1 MKNLN
6 EDTLAEQ
13 PVIEWLRELGYE
25 YAFGPDIAPGGT
37 DVERTDYRDVV
48 LEGRLKRSLRRI
60 NPDIYE
66 EKINEVVSQIMK
78 YNHQDLELG
87 NKEVYG
93 WIKNGIKVDIKN
105 EKGELRG
112 KIVNI
117 FDFTNIHNNEFLVV
131 NQFAV
136 QGAETVRRPDVVL
149 FINGIPV
156 VIFELKN
163 PADNNTT
170 IVDAFSQLHD
180 IYKKDIP
187 KIFFYNQLL
196 VVSDLMKAKHGTV
209 SATWD
214 FFSPWKGINSE
225 DEDNSDKSELEVLTN
240 GILPKERLLDII
252 QYFMVFE
259 ADSEK
264 DAIKYTKKMCMYHQ
278 YFGVNKIIRN
288 TVESVKGDKKIG
300 VFWHTQGSGKSLSMV
315 FYTNKVRELPEL
327 AGPTLLFL
335 TDRNDLDSQL
345 YKTFLRSG
353 YTTAKQAESI
363 KGLKD
368 KLHGEGS
375 ELLFTTIQ
383 KFDFNEPLSERNNII
398 VVADEAHRSQYADY
412 AGSVRV
418 ALPNASFL
426 GVTGT
431 PIAFNDRNTQLVFG
445 KIASTYSIDTSERD
459 NVTVPIYYDSRLVPL
474 HYANEFID
482 DDFDTFFEEHP
493 IDEKE
498 TLKKKFATL
507 EKLVGA
513 DDRLRKIAKDI
524 IFHYA
529 HRDVKGKAMIVTMSR
544 KIAVDLY
551 QIMKTMPQCPEM
563 AVVISSNKEYK
574 EKIQEELS
582 NKELEKRFKNP
593 DDPLKIAIVCDMWLT
608 GFDVPN
614 LHTIYIDK
622 PLKGHTLMQAIAR
635 VNRRYKDKEAG
646 LVVDYVG
653 IAEALKKAIALYTSD
668 VLKQPLQPIEEL
680 IEKMF
685 AKYEEVKKYFVG
697 IDYANWEHLSP
708 AAQASLFNN
717 TVNALI
723 TDTQTGLLDD
733 AKKKS
738 FLQSCSQLLRI
749 FSLVMPHDKAI
760 EIRKDVEFFKKV
772 RNAIIKFTSV
782 DPTYI
787 NKEIKLKFEELVTQG
802 IVAEG
807 IVRVTSPKDRPS
819 VMILD
824 EKFLQEAKKTKL
836 KNLTIEAISK
846 LLKEELKLKIKTNR
860 NRYTTLLQLLEEAIE
875 QYENN
880 IINSARLVERL
891 VEIAREI
898 KKAEDEGKNLNL
910 SQEELSFYDALSEGK
925 HGIKKNE
932 LTSLA
937 REIVKA
943 VKRDITID
951 WTNHEI
957 IKARIRANVRF
968 VLLRHEVEFDDLE
981 PLTEKIYDQAIIMY
995 QNYPNYF
1002 SSYA

>member
-1 MKNLN
+1 MYN
-6 EDTLAEQ
+6 EDKLAEQ
-13 PVIEWLRELGYE
+13 PLIEWLKELGYE

-37 DVERTDYRDVV
+37 NVERTDYHDVV
-48 LEGRLKRSLRRI
+48 LEVRLNRSLRRI
-60 NPDIYE
+60 NPDIPE
-66 EKINEVVSQIMK
+66 EKISEVVSQIVK
-78 YNHQDLELG
+78 YTHQDIELG
-87 NKEVYG
+87 NKEMYE
-93 WIKNGIKVDIKN
+93 WLRNGVTVDVKD
-105 EKGELRG
+105 EKGEMRG
-112 KIVNI
+112 RTVKI

-136 QGAETVRRPDVVL
+136 QGPETVRRPDVVV

-163 PADNNTT
+163 PSDKDATITT
-170 IVDAFSQLHD
+170 AFAQLHD
-180 IYKKDIP
+180 TYKRDIP
-187 KIFFYNQLL
+187 KIFFYNQIL

-209 SATWD
+209 SSSWD
-214 FFSPWKGINSE
+214 FFSRWNGIESE
-225 DEDNSDKSELEVLTN
+225 NEDNKDKPQLEVLTK
-240 GILPKERLLDII
+240 GIFPKERLLDII

-264 DAIKYTKKMCMYHQ
+264 DATKYTKKMCMYHQ
-278 YFGVNKIIRN
+278 YFGVNKIIEN
-288 TVESVKGDKKIG
+288 TLESVKGDKKIG

-335 TDRNDLDSQL
+335 TDRNDLDGQL

-363 KGLKD
+363 KGLEE
-368 KLHGEGS
+368 KLRGEGS

-383 KFDFNEPLSERNNII
+383 KFNFNKPLSTRSNII
-398 VVADEAHRSQYADY
+398 VVSDEAHRSQYSEF

-426 GVTGT
+426 GITGT
-431 PIAFNDRNTQLVFG
+431 PIAFSDRNTQLVFG
-445 KIASTYSIDTSERD
+445 KIATTYSVDTSERD
-459 NVTVPIYYDSRLVPL
+459 EVTVPIYYDSRLVPL

-482 DDFDTFFEEHP
+482 EDFDELFAEHP

-498 TLKKKFATL
+498 ALKKKFATL

-524 IFHYA
+524 VFHFN
-529 HRDVKGKAMIVTMSR
+529 HRDVDGKAMVVTMSR
-544 KIAVDLY
+544 KIAVDIY
-551 QIMKTMPQCPEM
+551 QIMKSIPGCPEM
-563 AVVISSNKEYK
+563 AVVISSNQEYK
-574 EKIQEELS
+574 DKIQGELS

-593 DDPLKIAIVCDMWLT
+593 QDPLKIAIVCDMWLT
-608 GFDVPN
+608 GFDVPS
-614 LHTIYIDK
+614 LQTLYIDK
-622 PLKGHTLMQAIAR
+622 PLKGHTLMQAVAR

-646 LVVDYVG
+646 LIVDYVG
-653 IAEALKKAIALYTSD
+653 IADALKKAIALYTSD
-668 VLKQPLQPIEEL
+668 VLKQPLQPIEDL
-680 IEKMF
+680 VEKMLE
-685 AKYEEVKKYFVG
+685 KYKEVNKYFVNVE
-697 IDYANWEHLSP
+697 YKNWEHLSP
-708 AAQASLFNN
+708 SQQATLFNN
-717 TVNALI
+717 TVNMLI
-723 TDTQTGLLDD
+723 TDVQTGSMDNT
-733 AKKKS
+733 KKNE
-738 FLQSCSQLLRI
+738 FLKNCNQLLRL
-749 FSLVMPHDKAI
+749 FSLVMPYDKAI
-760 EIRKDVEFFKKV
+760 EIRQDVEFFRKIKNSIV
-772 RNAIIKFTSV
+772 KFTSV
-782 DPTYI
+782 DPTYVD
-787 NKEIKLKFEELVTQG
+787 NTIKLKFEELVSQG

-807 IVRVTSPKDRPS
+807 IVRVTSPKSTPS

-824 EKFLQEAKKTKL
+824 ENFLEEAKKTKL

-846 LLKEELKLKIKTNR
+846 LLKEELQLKIKTNR
-860 NRYTTLLQLLEEAIE
+860 TRYTTLLELLEEAIE

-891 VEIAREI
+891 VEVAREI
-898 KKAEDEGKNLNL
+898 KKAEEDGKELNL

-925 HGIKKNE
+925 QKIKKNE
-932 LTSLA
+932 MTSLA

-943 VKRDITID
+943 IKRDISID

-968 VLLRHEVEFDDLE
+968 VLLRHQIEVEDLE

-1002 SSYA
+1002 GSYV